1 MENEFTKDMSE
12 DEFQE
17 ALDELQFTQVGLMR
31 VLHKDERTGRR
42 WRSGEYAIPTEI
54 AVLLRVLR
62 AWKQFGRDPLTVI
75 PAGDAR
81 SSPRGKAKK
90 RRKEDAKAADPH
102 EWRDRPQFMAHLDPP
117 GGTMQVCS
125 KCGIVKRADGKN
137 GPCKG
142 VVKVA
147 LREADAPATKEKETA
162 K

>member
-1 MENEFTKDMSE
+1 MENEFIKDMSQ

-17 ALDELQFTQVGLMR
+17 TLDDLQFTQVGLMR
-31 VLHKDERTGRR
+31 ALHKDERTGRR

-81 SSPRGKAKK
+81 SRPFPRSKAKK
-90 RRKEDAKAADPH
+90 RRKEEAKANADTTVI
-102 EWRDRPQFMAHLDPP
+102 E
-117 GGTMQVCS
+117 
-125 KCGIVKRADGKN
+125 
-137 GPCKG
+137 
-142 VVKVA
+142 
-147 LREADAPATKEKETA
+147 EKDTE

>member
-62 AWKQFGRDPLTVI
+62 AWKKIGCDPLTVI

-81 SSPRGKAKK
+81 SRPSPRSNVKK
-90 RRKEDAKAADPH
+90 RQKKDAKA
-102 EWRDRPQFMAHLDPP
+102 
-117 GGTMQVCS
+117 
-125 KCGIVKRADGKN
+125 N
-137 GPCKG
+137 
-142 VVKVA
+142 
-147 LREADAPATKEKETA
+147 ADAPAIEEKEIA